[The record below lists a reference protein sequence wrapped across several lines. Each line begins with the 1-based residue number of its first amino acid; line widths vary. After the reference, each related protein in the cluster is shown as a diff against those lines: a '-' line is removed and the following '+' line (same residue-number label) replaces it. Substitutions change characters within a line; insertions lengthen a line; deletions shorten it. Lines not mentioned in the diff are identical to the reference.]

1 MARKK
6 KDGEKISLYLDRE
19 TMERMREHASARGQ
33 TLTVAMERALKMY
46 LDQQSNI
53 MIDEVRKVNEI

>member
-19 TMERMREHASARGQ
+19 TMERMREQASERGQ

-46 LDQQSNI
+46 LDQQNDI
-53 MIDEVRKVNEI
+53 IEVRKANEI

>member
-6 KDGEKISLYLDRE
+6 KDGEKVSLYLDRE
-19 TMERMREHASARGQ
+19 TMERMREQASEKGQ

-46 LDQQSNI
+46 LDQQSDI
-53 MIDEVRKVNEI
+53 IEARKVNEI